1 MKNLKYI
8 YLDDLRTPV
17 CDIWTI
23 VRNYVEFTKT
33 IESIGLE
40 NIETISLDH
49 DLGLSEFEDEKTGY
63 DCAKY
68 LVEISINTKIKL
80 PQIFVHSS
88 NPVGSLN
95 IIKYVNN
102 YLHFCK
108 LPETCDII
116 NIKFKL

>member
-1 MKNLKYI
+1 MKKYI
-8 YLDDLRTPV
+8 YCDDLRTPV
-17 CDIWTI
+17 CDNWTI
-23 VRNYVEFTKT
+23 VRNYEEFTKT
-33 IESIGLE
+33 IDSIGLE

-49 DLGLSEFEDEKTGY
+49 DLGLLSDGDEKNGY
-63 DCAKY
+63 DCAKW
-68 LVEISINTKIKL
+68 LVDISMDKEIQL

-88 NPVGSLN
+88 NPVGCLN

-102 YLHFCK
+102 YLHFCD